1 MENTKMSKS
10 SDQSKAIKNAF
21 TAAINAMKEEFKEED
36 MGEGAGKRKAGA
48 SRLAKIKK
56 RMGRGTAETEPSTPS
71 GRTVNL
77 SVEELNREY
86 FSRIGLPADMSD
98 EMLPVPGYVV
108 HKSHVKAKQDKVK
121 KNGTGSTLN
130 NAIFEIGDED
140 EVGDGLTAL
149 GDIEV
154 VLKPQISNRTA
165 YSIGDPVTSGS
176 RPVRLNSTNKED
188 ISDALI
194 GGANK
199 NSPSANMQT
208 MLNLLA
214 SDKSNDMST
223 INASFTDGSKM
234 IKPGSDT
241 MEASERRP
249 IEALILGGFDSSE
262 VEQINYPYS
271 KVQEMSNYEKIEDV
285 VNSRSISDRL
295 RKSGLTD
302 EEIQYFFSVNKQESI
317 DTEAMRLLR
326 EHRAFQKVKSDFR
339 LKGFNKVKIAHP
351 TGIDIDDPRAV
362 SKGADSA
369 NSVESLLRER
379 IMNEITAQAKKLTKK
394 MRDGKTPSLISRNGG
409 LL

>member
-1 MENTKMSKS
+1 MAKNLDKS
-10 SDQSKAIKNAF
+10 TAINNAFSDAMRAIKEEL
-21 TAAINAMKEEFKEED
+21 KEENAED
-36 MGEGAGKRKAGA
+36 DSGKRKAGA

-56 RMGRGTAETEPSTPS
+56 RMSRGTPEKEPASPS

-77 SVEELNREY
+77 SVEELAREY
-86 FSRIGLPADMSD
+86 FSRIGLPEEMSD

-108 HKSHVKAKQDKVK
+108 HKSHLKAKQNKVK
-121 KNGTGSTLN
+121 KNGAGSTLE
-130 NAIFEIGDED
+130 NATFEVGDED
-140 EVGDGLTAL
+140 EIGDGLTAL

-165 YSIGDPVTSGS
+165 YSIGDPITSGS

-194 GGANK
+194 GSTNK

-234 IKPGSDT
+234 IKPGNDT

-271 KVQEMSNYEKIEDV
+271 KIQEMANFEKIEDV
-285 VNSRSISDRL
+285 VNLRSIAERL
-295 RKSGLTD
+295 RKSGFTD
-302 EEIQYFFSVNKQESI
+302 EEIQYFYSVNKQDSL

-326 EHRAFQKVKSDFR
+326 EYRAFQKVKSDMR

-351 TGIDIDDPRAV
+351 TGIDIEDPRAM

-379 IMNEITAQAKKLTKK
+379 IMNEITDQAKKLTKK
-394 MRDGKTPSLISRNGG
+394 MRDGKPPSLLSERGG